1 MKPQYMNETRGC
13 VMDLEN
19 VIETLKAMDST
30 IRAKQLEIEYLSQQ
44 NLELQ
49 RRSSRR
55 RRRLLMRYQHE
66 GTYGEVTTLP
76 GCSQVAVSH
85 SVFRPSC
92 SRGSGRDTE
101 GMLERLRM
109 MFEDLG
115 YDYVLCTV
123 DASNARQ
130 IHMLEKNGWR
140 RLDWFK
146 SSKTEHTVELWGTN
160 NYTGTDH
167 PITPPAPSD
176 AMTESERVTY
186 DAWEKSISR
195 PLPVDV
201 NYYNWF
207 NGAE

>member
-49 RRSSRR
+49 RR
-55 RRRLLMRYQHE
+55 L
-66 GTYGEVTTLP
+66 
-76 GCSQVAVSH
+76 SH
-85 SVFRPSC
+85 
-92 SRGSGRDTE
+92 GG
-101 GMLERLRM
+101 G
-109 MFEDLG
+109 G
-115 YDYVLCTV
+115 
-123 DASNARQ
+123 
-130 IHMLEKNGWR
+130 
-140 RLDWFK
+140 
-146 SSKTEHTVELWGTN
+146 
-160 NYTGTDH
+160 YTGTDH

-201 NYYNWF
+201 DYYNWF